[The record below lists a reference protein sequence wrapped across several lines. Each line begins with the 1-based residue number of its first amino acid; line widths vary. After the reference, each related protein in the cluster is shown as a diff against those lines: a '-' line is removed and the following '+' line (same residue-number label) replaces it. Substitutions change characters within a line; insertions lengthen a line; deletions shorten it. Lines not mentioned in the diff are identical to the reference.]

1 VRLRSTRIIT
11 PDGVVAG
18 TVVVDGRRIA
28 AVVADGVG
36 PAGRADDAGPA
47 VVADEA
53 VAGAPQGDDLD
64 VGDRWVAPGFIDTHV
79 HGGGGAQCNT
89 SDPDEILA
97 VARFHA
103 GYGTTG
109 LLATT
114 VGAPIAELESVLAAI
129 TDAATVTSSGG
140 AAVLG
145 AHLEG
150 PFLSR
155 SFPGAMDPR
164 QFLPPTR
171 DVWERLLGVTPGVLA
186 MMTIAPE
193 LPGALEL
200 TSALATAGAVVSLGH
215 TDASY
220 DQALA
225 AARAGATS
233 VTHLFNAMRPM
244 HHRDPG
250 VVGAAL
256 DLPDVSCELICDGLH
271 VAGPALRLAERTK
284 GPRGVR
290 LVTDAIEAT
299 GMPDG
304 DYRLGGA
311 TVTARDGRAVVPG
324 TNRLAGST
332 LTMQDAVRNAVLMLG
347 VTVEA
352 AVALASANP
361 ARLLGIGDRKG
372 ALAPGYDADLVVLGD
387 DLDVERTMVAGA
399 WLT

>member
-36 PAGRADDAGPA
+36 PAVRADDAGAA

-64 VGDRWVAPGFIDTHV
+64 VRARWVAPGFIDTHV

-114 VGAPIAELESVLAAI
+114 VAAPIAELESVLAAI
-129 TDAATVTSSGG
+129 TDAATVTASGG

-155 SFPGAMDPR
+155 SFPGAMDPGH
-164 QFLPPTR
+164 FLPPTR

-271 VAGPALRLAERTK
+271 VAGPALRLAERAK
-284 GPRGVR
+284 GPGGVR

-324 TNRLAGST
+324 TDRLAGST

-361 ARLLGIGDRKG
+361 ARLLGIADRKG